1 MEGLREQTGLGEW
14 RGHFQ
19 EWGGYD
25 ETEERQKLNLI
36 KALEALDQAL
46 HEGTIPSDFKKF
58 L

>member
-1 MEGLREQTGLGEW
+1 MEGLKEQTGLGEW
-14 RGHFQ
+14 RGCQ
-19 EWGGYD
+19 EWGQHD

-46 HEGTIPSDFKKF
+46 HEGNIPSDFNKF